1 MRHHITLSI
10 TSCLLAA
17 LLGAV
22 GCGGPSK
29 AGLEAR
35 EQAYGRID
43 QVNTQ
48 ISYSQARQSFETG
61 QLRDALDLIQDA
73 VDRYPQSAEYHLL
86 HGRILIE
93 LHRLDAARAS
103 LEAAIERDDQL
114 HEAHYFLGIVHQRWS
129 EDEEAFAQYQRA
141 SELEETKPQYLLA
154 AAESLIAL
162 QRYDEAKSLVHHRL
176 RRFEH
181 HPAFRHL
188 LGQIAR
194 LQGDLAGAAR
204 LYEEASLLQPDDLQL
219 VVEVANAQFAAGDV
233 PGCLDTLRVLEMR
246 GHDFEPQQQ
255 LLRARCLVQ
264 ANRCI
269 YARPLYRALCTEHP
283 HDEILWT
290 ELGWLSWMLEDWRG
304 LRDAAEQVTSLN
316 ADASRGWLLLA
327 VADRATGQLAD
338 AESHLLNAVQCAD
351 VEALAWVIL
360 ARVRMQQGDSSGAAE
375 AMRMASAL
383 DEALNDHPLFAGVV
397 GSGG

>member
-1 MRHHITLSI
+1 MHRNSTRRFRWSNEERSELSTLNTTGDDDGFGSETPATVGRQRMNTSMTIVRRREMRHHITVSI
-10 TSCLLAA
+10 TSCLLAV
-17 LLGAV
+17 LLGAA

-269 YARPLYRALCTEHP
+269 DARPLYRALCTEHP
-283 HDEILWT
+283 HGNSVDRTGLVV
-290 ELGWLSWMLEDWRG
+290 MDARG
-304 LRDAAEQVTSLN
+304 LAR
-316 ADASRGWLLLA
+316 AS
-327 VADRATGQLAD
+327 
-338 AESHLLNAVQCAD
+338 
-351 VEALAWVIL
+351 
-360 ARVRMQQGDSSGAAE
+360 
-375 AMRMASAL
+375 
-383 DEALNDHPLFAGVV
+383 
-397 GSGG
+397 

>member
-1 MRHHITLSI
+1 MRHHITVSI

-17 LLGAV
+17 LLGAA

-61 QLRDALDLIQDA
+61 QLRDALDLIRDA
-73 VDRYPQSAEYHLL
+73 VDRYPQSADYHLL

-93 LHRLDAARAS
+93 LHRLDEARAS
-103 LEAAIERDDQL
+103 LEAAIERDDEL

-129 EDEEAFAQYQRA
+129 EDEEAFTQYQRA
-141 SELEETKPQYLLA
+141 AELEETKPQYLLA

-162 QRYDEAKSLVHHRL
+162 QRYDEAKSLVLHRL

-233 PGCLDTLRVLEMR
+233 PGCLDTLRVLETR

-264 ANRCI
+264 ANRCVE
-269 YARPLYRALCTEHP
+269 ARPLYRTLCTQHP

-316 ADASRGWLLLA
+316 TEASRGWLLLA
-327 VADRATGQLAD
+327 VADRAADRLED
-338 AESHLLNAVQCAD
+338 AESHLMNAVRCAD

-360 ARVRMQQGDSSGAAE
+360 ARVRMQQGDASGAAE

-383 DEALNDHPLFAGVV
+383 DETLTDHPLVAGVV

>member
-1 MRHHITLSI
+1 M
-10 TSCLLAA
+10 
-17 LLGAV
+17 
-22 GCGGPSK
+22 
-29 AGLEAR
+29 
-35 EQAYGRID
+35 
-43 QVNTQ
+43 
-48 ISYSQARQSFETG
+48 
-61 QLRDALDLIQDA
+61 
-73 VDRYPQSAEYHLL
+73 L

-162 QRYDEAKSLVHHRL
+162 QRYDEAKSLVLHRL

-269 YARPLYRALCTEHP
+269 DARPLYRALCTEHP

-383 DEALNDHPLFAGVV
+383 DEALNDHPLVAGVV

>member
-1 MRHHITLSI
+1 MRQHFTAII
-10 TSCLLAA
+10 TSGLLAA
-17 LLGAV
+17 ILGAG

-35 EQAYGRID
+35 EHAYGRID
-43 QVNTQ
+43 KVNTQ

-73 VDRYPQSAEYHLL
+73 VDRYPESADYHLL

-93 LHRLDAARAS
+93 LHRLDEARAS
-103 LEAAIERDDQL
+103 LEAALERDEQL

-129 EDEEAFAQYQRA
+129 EDEEAFAQYRRA
-141 SELEETKPQYLLA
+141 ADLEETKPQYLLA
-154 AAESLIAL
+154 AAESLVAL
-162 QRYDEAKSLVHHRL
+162 QRYDEAKSLVRERL

-204 LYEEASLLQPDDLQL
+204 LYEEASLLQPDDLHL

-233 PGCLDTLRVLEMR
+233 PGCLDTLRVLETR
-246 GHDFEPQQQ
+246 GHVLETQQQ
-255 LLRARCLVQ
+255 LLKARCLVQ

-269 YARPLYRALCTEHP
+269 EARPLYRALCVELP
-283 HDEILWT
+283 HDELLWT

-304 LRDAAEQVTSLN
+304 LRDAAEEVTSLN
-316 ADASRGWLLLA
+316 PAASQGWLLLA
-327 VADRATGQLAD
+327 VADRAVD
-338 AESHLLNAVQCAD
+338 ALDEAEGNLLKAVQCTDAD
-351 VEALAWVIL
+351 ALSWVIL
-360 ARVRMQQGDSSGAAE
+360 ARVRMQRGDEAGAAD
-375 AMRMASAL
+375 AMTTASAL
-383 DEALNDHPLFAGVV
+383 DSTLAEHPHIVGVV
-397 GSGG
+397 ESDG